1 MKMNGRITLK
11 RNRVWEKE
19 KDGWSWMREGSQMKR
34 GRKEK
39 VTRRISK
46 EDWWNF
52 GLTATWNRNEKM
64 RNWRMR
70 NLEIMSF
77 SIVVR
82 KKG

>member
-11 RNRVWEKE
+11 RNRIWEKE
-19 KDGWSWMREGSQMKR
+19 KDGWSWMREGCQMKR
-34 GRKEK
+34 GGEEK

-52 GLTATWNRNEKM
+52 GSTATWNRNEKV

-82 KKG
+82 KKS